1 MQPTSLRAV
10 VERSASDPDWEFHLR
25 EFLDRFYLLDGEPD
39 RQAEM
44 IRDDPGVVGEER
56 ADAFL
61 GGVGEHLARRW
72 TLPIPGWVRHSARY
86 LRLGMFVPDE
96 RRLRRALFLQ
106 SPVSFRSRLIFVA
119 AEPLQRARF
128 PYARGTVGPPWDN
141 GRPSLPRRAPGR
153 PDLQPALLTSPEP
166 QTGDTT

>member
-1 MQPTSLRAV
+1 MQPSSLRQV
-10 VERSASDPDWEFHLR
+10 VERTVSDPDWEFHLR

-44 IRDDPGVVGEER
+44 IRDDPGFVGDER

-72 TLPIPGWVRHSARY
+72 TLPIPGWVRHPARY
-86 LRLGMFVPDE
+86 LGFGMFVPDE

-128 PYARGTVGPPWDN
+128 PYARGVVRAPWESGRAGPPR
-141 GRPSLPRRAPGR
+141 RPPGPPRLPA
-153 PDLQPALLTSPEP
+153 
-166 QTGDTT
+166 